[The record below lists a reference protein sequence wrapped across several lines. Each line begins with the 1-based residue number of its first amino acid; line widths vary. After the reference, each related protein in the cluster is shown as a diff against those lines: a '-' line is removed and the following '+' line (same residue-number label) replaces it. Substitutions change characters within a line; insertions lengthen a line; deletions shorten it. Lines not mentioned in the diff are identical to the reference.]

1 MSIPATEF
9 LTLTPDAPIDLYVLD
24 LNSLGVDQVYRFCN
38 WRTADGADIVFQ
50 SNTYT
55 SIPLEATG
63 FERNARGQS
72 ASPQIKFGNVFGAI
86 TAFAIAYDDL
96 VGAKLIRKRTLAK
109 FLDGMPQADS
119 SRENIPDPYIV
130 YRKVS
135 ENEVEITFELRR
147 SLDIGFRTKLPARV
161 ILKNLC
167 PWQYRGDGC
176 GYTGGPVADTNDN
189 AVNFLAEDKCGKRLS
204 SCRLRFGQYGQL
216 PFGAFPGVDNAR
228 L

>member
-1 MSIPATEF
+1 MPIPATEF

-24 LNSLGVDQVYRFCN
+24 LNPLGVNLIYRFCN
-38 WRTADGADIVFQ
+38 WRTANGADIVFQ

-55 SIPLEATG
+55 AIPLEVTG

-72 ASPQIKFGNVFGAI
+72 ASPQLKFGNAFGVI
-86 TAFAIAYDDL
+86 TAFAIAHDDL
-96 VGAKLIRKRTLAK
+96 VGAKLTRKRTLAK
-109 FLDGMPQADS
+109 FLDGMPTANS
-119 SRENIPDPYIV
+119 TREDTPDPYVV

-135 ENEVEITFELRR
+135 ENELEITFELRK

-176 GYTGGPVADTNDN
+176 GYTGAPVAD
-189 AVNFLAEDKCGKRLS
+189 VNGNPVSSLVEDKCGKTVA
-204 SCRLRFGQYGQL
+204 SCRLRFGQFGQL
-216 PFGAFPGVDNAR
+216 PFGGFVGVDNAR
-228 L
+228 I